1 MNINLRKANAIQN
14 SINDLLKNINIIDT
28 VSLNEFEVAE
38 AKVTLAQNESHRAYQ
53 RQVALVEALYD
64 IRSKV
69 ANANHD
75 ARITDMLTEVARL
88 DKLISIN
95 QKMADRS
102 VRLSTEVIEGKLNK
116 IRNMKD
122 EGRSLVYDRYNEVST
137 GLATE
142 VSSQSYKEI
151 VAANKREKQR
161 MQDAILEANVRTEIT
176 LNPVTETTLQ
186 SEGLI

>member
-1 MNINLRKANAIQN
+1 MNINLRKANALQN
-14 SINDLLKNINIIDT
+14 SINDLLKTINVVETIN
-28 VSLNEFEVAE
+28 LNEFEDAE
-38 AKVTLAQNESHRAYQ
+38 AKLASAQGEAQCAYQ
-53 RQVALVEALYD
+53 RQTSLVEALYD

-75 ARITDMLTEVARL
+75 SRITDMLTDVARL
-88 DKLISIN
+88 DKLIAIN
-95 QKMADRS
+95 QKMADRT
-102 VRLSTEVIEGKLNK
+102 VRLSTEVIAGKLNK

-142 VSSQSYKEI
+142 ANSQTFKEV

-161 MQDAILEANVRTEIT
+161 LQDAILESNVRTEIT
-176 LNPVTETTLQ
+176 LDSMTESTLRT
-186 SEGLI
+186 EGLI